1 MPDSTKP
8 QAESDVWL
16 RAATHPLPI
25 GLLASGIAVGAI
37 VAWPLAATGAA
48 AYLASVAFLGARKRA
63 APNTPLLP
71 RPTAPR
77 HVIRSTQV
85 LAHVTRIRRA
95 HEALHRAISQAGT
108 IPAELLADG
117 YLRVCDL
124 VTQTY
129 DFAERADRLRA
140 HIDAEVARAKSGTD
154 TSVLERRCGDAITE
168 LARVA
173 TSLEALPSR
182 LLLGSG
188 ANEEAAQAAREVS
201 EEIEHMRELALAL
214 DEVAAPGP

>member
-1 MPDSTKP
+1 M
-8 QAESDVWL
+8 
-16 RAATHPLPI
+16 HPLPI

-48 AYLASVAFLGARKRA
+48 AYLASVAFLGIRKRG
-63 APNTPLLP
+63 APSTSKLP
-71 RPTAPR
+71 RPSAPQQ
-77 HVIRSTQV
+77 VIRSTQV
-85 LAHVTRIRRA
+85 LAHVSRIRRA
-95 HEALHRAISQAGT
+95 HQALHRALSEAEPTQ
-108 IPAELLADG
+108 AELLGEG

-140 HIDAEVARAKSGTD
+140 HIDAEVARRKPNAD
-154 TSVLERRCGDAITE
+154 TAALERRCGEAIAE
-168 LARVA
+168 LERVA

-188 ANEEAAQAAREVS
+188 ANQEAANAAREVS
-201 EEIEHMRELALAL
+201 EEIAHMRELALAL